1 MRMGKHGEVE
11 VLSKNRRT
19 DFEQCLFHV
28 SGWSWPALKSI
39 LLLCHRYRILRCQ
52 RPSENPK
59 MLATSYTSL
68 SHYLFDCRT
77 EKKKTN
83 ILQQPDFR
91 KWPGLAQHVL
101 WNPGGIS
108 DDPKAHTG
116 HRQHFQHI
124 SEAAILTS
132 ATAGLEI
139 LCTAL
144 FCWAWHTLA
153 KQNRLVCIKQQ
164 EKNI

>member
-11 VLSKNRRT
+11 VLSKNKRT
-19 DFEQCLFHV
+19 DFEQYLFHV

-52 RPSENPK
+52 SPSENPK

-91 KWPGLAQHVL
+91 KWPGLAQHIL
-101 WNPGGIS
+101 WNPAGIS
-108 DDPKAHTG
+108 DDPKSTHRTQAALPAHLRGCYINKCNSRTWNPLHG
-116 HRQHFQHI
+116 SFLLSMTH
-124 SEAAILTS
+124 L
-132 ATAGLEI
+132 G
-139 LCTAL
+139 
-144 FCWAWHTLA
+144 
-153 KQNRLVCIKQQ
+153 
-164 EKNI
+164 